1 MFTCSAVVIMSDG
14 EKASMESAGCTEDA
28 HTFTPPV
35 SSTPAPSEPASSPAP
50 TAPAGETKIV
60 YHIGSQDVPYLVKVA
75 KDVESVTLGDFKAAL
90 NRPLANT
97 KFFFK
102 TIDEDIG

>member
-1 MFTCSAVVIMSDG
+1 MADSTENVAEASDQNVEAPG
-14 EKASMESAGCTEDA
+14 QPPA
-28 HTFTPPV
+28 PPV
-35 SSTPAPSEPASSPAP
+35 EAEPPMELEPQVEPAASPAP
-50 TAPAGETKIV
+50 VTVSAAETKVI
-60 YHIGSQDVPYLVKVA
+60 YHIGSQDVPYLVKVL
-75 KDVESVTLGDFKAAL
+75 KDVENVTLGDFKAAL